1 MNKLLL
7 GTSGDLECR
16 LKDAKLSK
24 RYKFSKIFF
33 YKSLAD
39 LSTEDETS
47 SSNTKSNNLNDLTT
61 TMQVFKLVDM
71 PNRTI
76 IGGQMVNRFESK
88 SHLEEYMLVHPHLH
102 EENRVEWTRNPM
114 HIATAA
120 YRHSGRYF
128 CEFTDVEDEENG
140 YVLVTDLILIVYD
153 GSYILYYTLIIFR
166 VLKTIKTCQQ
176 YTIRER
182 EITSI

>member
-1 MNKLLL
+1 ML

-39 LSTEDETS
+39 LSTEEETS
-47 SSNTKSNNLNDLTT
+47 SSNAKSNTLNELTT
-61 TMQVFKLVDM
+61 TMQVYKLARK
-71 PNRTI
+71 PSRTRI
-76 IGGQMVNRFESK
+76 DGQMVYRFESK
-88 SHLEEYMLVHPHLH
+88 SHLEEYLMVHPNLH
-102 EENRVEWTRNPM
+102 DENRVEWTRNPL

-128 CEFTDVEDEENG
+128 CVFTNVDDEEDGN
-140 YVLVTDLILIVYD
+140 VLVTDSLLIVYD
-153 GSYILYYTLIIFR
+153 GYYIL
-166 VLKTIKTCQQ
+166 V
-176 YTIRER
+176 
-182 EITSI
+182 

>member
-1 MNKLLL
+1 ML

-24 RYKFSKIFF
+24 RYKFSKILF
-33 YKSLAD
+33 YRSLAD
-39 LSTEDETS
+39 LSTEEETS
-47 SSNTKSNNLNDLTT
+47 SSNTKSNTLNELTT
-61 TMQVFKLVDM
+61 TMQVFKLVRK

-88 SHLEEYMLVHPHLH
+88 SHLEEYLLVHPHLN
-102 EENRVEWTRNPM
+102 EEHRVEWTRNPL

-128 CEFTDVEDEENG
+128 CVFTDVEDEEDG
-140 YVLVTDLILIVYD
+140 YVLVTDSLLIVYD
-153 GSYILYYTLIIFR
+153 GYYILSYTLRIFWSF
-166 VLKTIKTCQQ
+166 VNDQTI
-176 YTIRER
+176 
-182 EITSI
+182 